1 MVSGITRT
9 LDLPVT
15 QEQLNSYAQGALLQ
29 NAFGNLNP
37 DEREFI
43 KSGITAEEWESLFG
57 IEEEEEMDR
66 LDAEADARLLQQE
79 E

>member
-15 QEQLNSYAQGALLQ
+15 QEQLDNYAQGALLQ
-29 NAFGNLNP
+29 NAFPNLSA

-43 KSGITAEEWESLFG
+43 KSGITTEEWESLFG
-57 IEEEEEMDR
+57 G
-66 LDAEADARLLQQE
+66 
-79 E
+79 